1 MQQQELGTPRRRARI
16 VLWLVAVVALVAIV
30 GAYATW
36 RAGAPERWAELDRE
50 WALVVEGAQ
59 PLCPDDPELDAELVR
74 LLDRAEGLGVS
85 ELGERLEGSGRVDYH
100 DIGPLPPDLLE
111 VLERIEVELDAGRVR
126 MDFPAGEDGGTH
138 RLIPCFRLLANLET
152 ADGKRIGRL
161 LGCARRFQREGGLLA
176 FIFGEMFT
184 RELLDRIEG
193 DPILLPVLASV
204 EPPRPEELYA
214 AMLRDGV
221 LMTTR
226 ADPELGGAHWAVPSA
241 ELSGPARTGRREV
254 VAAAQRYRA
263 LAAAPARFRTVEE
276 QAKPGPLATFFRDL
290 FPNSDAASPGF
301 APTMGFYGTAFAE
314 SIERWQRLVERR

>member
-1 MQQQELGTPRRRARI
+1 MEHNESRTSTRRLGRVYGFVLASIAI
-16 VLWLVAVVALVAIV
+16 VLVA
-30 GAYATW
+30 GYGTW

-59 PLCPDDPELDAELVR
+59 PLCPDDPELDAGLVR
-74 LLDRAEGLGVS
+74 LLDRAEELGVS
-85 ELGERLEGSGRVDYH
+85 ELGERLQGSVAVDYH

-126 MDFPAGEDGGTH
+126 LDYPAGEDGGAH

-161 LGCARRFQREGGLLA
+161 LGCARRFQREGSLLA
-176 FIFGEMFT
+176 FLFGEMFT
-184 RELLDRIEG
+184 RDLLDRIEG
-193 DPILLPVLASV
+193 DPILLQVLAAV

-221 LMTTR
+221 LVTTR
-226 ADPELGGAHWAVPSA
+226 ADSELGGAHWGVPSA
-241 ELSGPARTGRREV
+241 ELSGPARTARGDV

-263 LAAAPARFRTVEE
+263 LAAAPARFRTVES
-276 QAKPGPLATFFRDL
+276 QAKPGPVARFFADL
-290 FPNSDAASPGF
+290 FPNSDASSSGF

-314 SIERWQRLVERR
+314 SIERWQRLVEAH